1 MKKAVLKNALLQIE
15 AHSVGID
22 LNSAA
27 IGCEYVAKSAD
38 GYSYLVNEN
47 GTPQTRYFFELV
59 KSGNKVF
66 QKSSTSK
73 LAKNVYNTALDS
85 LLFRMRKT
93 NMNPEYQ
100 RGLVWSVDD
109 KRKLIDALVQG
120 RSIGAITFAKNDFDD
135 KFLYEI
141 LDGKQRLSTIAEFV
155 ADGFDYQGIFFSE
168 LSLAAQSEFFNLSL
182 GVIDVSFDN
191 DREKIEYFIELNSAG
206 VKVSNEFL
214 DNLRKA
220 VED

>member
-1 MKKAVLKNALLQIE
+1 MAKTSQTNSAK
-15 AHSVGID
+15 
-22 LNSAA
+22 LNS
-27 IGCEYVAKSAD
+27 EYLDKSDD

-59 KSGNKVF
+59 KNGNKVF

-168 LSLAAQSEFFNLSL
+168 LSLTAQSEFFNLSL

-206 VKVSNEFL
+206 VKVSSEFL
-214 DNLRKA
+214 DNLRKT

>member
-1 MKKAVLKNALLQIE
+1 MAKTSQTKLQLDNNP
-15 AHSVGID
+15 VGVD
-22 LNSAA
+22 LNSAKLN
-27 IGCEYVAKSAD
+27 CEYLDKSDD
-38 GYSYLVNEN
+38 GYSYLVDEQ
-47 GTPQTRYFFELV
+47 GTTQTRYFFELV
-59 KSGNKVF
+59 KSGDKVF

-100 RGLVWSVDD
+100 RGLVWSIDD
-109 KRKLIDALVQG
+109 KQKLIDALVQG

-182 GVIDVSFDN
+182 GVIDVSFDD

-206 VKVSNEFL
+206 VKMSNEFL
-214 DNLRKA
+214 DNLRKT
-220 VED
+220 VEK

>member
-1 MKKAVLKNALLQIE
+1 MKKAILKNASLQIE
-15 AHSVGID
+15 AHPVGID

-27 IGCEYVAKSAD
+27 INREYVAKSID
-38 GYSYLVNEN
+38 GYSYLVDEN

-59 KSGNKVF
+59 KSGDKVF

-73 LAKNVYNTALDS
+73 LVKNVYNTALDS

-100 RGLVWSVDD
+100 RGLVWNIDD

-120 RSIGAITFAKNDFDD
+120 RSIGAITFAKNDFKDE
-135 KFLYEI
+135 FLYEI
-141 LDGKQRLSTIAEFV
+141 LDGKQRLSAIAEFV
-155 ADGFDYQGIFFSE
+155 ADGFDYQGVRFSE
-168 LSLAAQSEFFNLSL
+168 LCSASQLEFFNLSL

-206 VKVSNEFL
+206 VKVSDDFL
-214 DNLRKA
+214 DALRKL
-220 VED
+220 VK

>member
-1 MKKAVLKNALLQIE
+1 MKKAILKNASLQIE

-47 GTPQTRYFFELV
+47 GTPQAKYFFELI
-59 KSGNKVF
+59 KSGDKIF
-66 QKSSTSK
+66 QKSPTSK
-73 LAKNVYNTALDS
+73 LVKNVYNTALDS
-85 LLFRMRKT
+85 LLLRMRKT

-100 RGLVWSVDD
+100 RGLVWNIND

-120 RSIGAITFAKNDFDD
+120 RSIGAITFAKNDFKDE
-135 KFLYEI
+135 FLYEI
-141 LDGKQRLSTIAEFV
+141 LDGKQRLSAIAEFI
-155 ADGFDYQGIFFSE
+155 ADGFDYQGIRFSE
-168 LSLAAQSEFFNLSL
+168 LCSASQLEFFNLSL

-214 DNLRKA
+214 DDLRKL
-220 VED
+220 VK

>member
-1 MKKAVLKNALLQIE
+1 MKKAILKNASLQIE
-15 AHSVGID
+15 AHPVGID

-27 IGCEYVAKSAD
+27 ISREYVAKSID
-38 GYSYLVNEN
+38 GYSYLVDEN

-59 KSGNKVF
+59 KSGDKVF

-73 LAKNVYNTALDS
+73 LVKNVYNTALDS

-100 RGLVWSVDD
+100 RGLVWNIDD

-120 RSIGAITFAKNDFDD
+120 RSIGAITFAKNDFKDE
-135 KFLYEI
+135 FLYEI
-141 LDGKQRLSTIAEFV
+141 LDGKQRLSAIAEFV
-155 ADGFDYQGIFFSE
+155 ADGFDYQDVRFSE
-168 LSLAAQSEFFNLSL
+168 LCSASQLEFFNLSL

-206 VKVSNEFL
+206 VKVSDDFL
-214 DNLRKA
+214 DALRKL
-220 VED
+220 VK